1 MALIGRSGFLY
12 TGIAEA
18 RSAIYDRIQPHRALL
33 LRLALALGVLI
44 GAPIVGVLTA
54 RVDPLWVFIGLG
66 LLMMPVGLQFILKR
80 PSLAPL
86 IILVAAAFLPISI
99 PTGTGSN
106 VVDSL
111 LLTMFFVGMWILRML
126 TVEKRFR
133 LAPSP
138 VNKPLLGFMAVVVLS
153 LLWSNAYRDPLV
165 TIWRTF
171 PVVQFASAAVLLLLP
186 GAFLLVANY
195 INNVNSLKAMVALM
209 LFGGAVG
216 LIKRYVLASLPVNV
230 EGLFTMWIITLATGL
245 AFFNRKLSWAQRG
258 LLLAM
263 AGGFI
268 YWGFRLHI
276 DWLAGWLP
284 GFVALGALSFMYSK
298 KLFVIL
304 VILLLALV
312 VIKSDFYLG
321 TVLQNEDNQSGATRL
336 AAWQVNWSITGQ
348 HVLLGTGPAGY
359 AAYYMSYFPNNAMA
373 THSNY
378 IDILAQTGVVGL
390 SLCVWFFLALAWQGY
405 KLCLRL
411 RGRGD
416 FLEGLANAAF
426 AGTASCIVAMAFGDW
441 LFPFAY
447 TQTIAGFDYAVYS
460 WLFMGVI
467 PVIDRLAAATP
478 EVVGENR

>member
-1 MALIGRSGFLY
+1 MALIGRSSFLY

-18 RSAIYDRIQPHRALL
+18 RSAIYARIRPHRVLL

-44 GAPIVGVLTA
+44 GAPVVGVLTL
-54 RVDPLWVFIGLG
+54 RVNPILVFIVPC
-66 LLMMPVGLQFILKR
+66 LLLVPVGLQFVLNR
-80 PSLAPL
+80 PSMAPL

-99 PTGTGSN
+99 STGTGSN

-111 LLTMFFVGMWILRML
+111 LLTMCFVGIWILRML
-126 TVEKRFR
+126 MVEKRFR

-138 VNKPLLGFMAVVVLS
+138 MNKPLLGFMAIVVLS
-153 LLWSNAYRDPLV
+153 LLWSTAFRDPLV

-171 PVVQFASAAVLLLLP
+171 PVVQLASTAVMLMLP

-195 INNVNSLKAMVALM
+195 LNDAKSLKAMVALM

-216 LIKRYVLASLPVNV
+216 LIKRYAFDSLPVNV
-230 EGLFTMWIITLATGL
+230 EGLFTMWIVTLTTGL
-245 AFFNRKLSWAQRG
+245 AFFNRELSRVQRG

-284 GFVALGALSFMYSK
+284 GFVALGVLSFMRSK
-298 KLFVIL
+298 KLFAIL
-304 VILLLALV
+304 IVLLLTLI
-312 VIKSDFYLG
+312 VIRSDYYLS
-321 TVLQNEDNQSGATRL
+321 TIQNEDNQSGSTRL
-336 AAWQVNWSITGQ
+336 AAWQVNWRITGQ
-348 HVLLGTGPAGY
+348 HLLLGTGPAGY
-359 AAYYMSYFPNNAMA
+359 AAYYMSYFPNSAMA

-378 IDILAQTGVVGL
+378 VDIIAQTGIVGL
-390 SLCVWFFLALAWQGY
+390 GLCMWFFFTLAWQGY
-405 KLCLRL
+405 NICLRL
-411 RGRGD
+411 HGRAD

-426 AGTASCIVAMAFGDW
+426 AGTVSCIVAMAFGDW

-467 PVIDRLAAATP
+467 PVLDRLAVATS
-478 EVVGENR
+478 EVAPSLGD